1 MSDDAKFVLILTVV
15 AIVVGTAAVWTVSTA
30 SHRGRVIAGRTGPAG
45 APQQPAPREFIP
57 ASRTSLSG
65 VGKDLV
71 AD

>member
-1 MSDDAKFVLILTVV
+1 VSDDAKFVMILTVV

-30 SHRGRVIAGRTGPAG
+30 SHRASPQGQGRLP
-45 APQQPAPREFIP
+45 PSQPALREFIP

-65 VGKDLV
+65 VNKDLV